1 MQAKYFKHQLQFKK
15 PARTSRGEMQT
26 HTAWIVS
33 LKKNNKTAYGEASPL
48 PGLSVDDCSN
58 FETQLQNCCHLV
70 NDGLPA
76 DMLPIDDLPSLRFA
90 FEAAQ
95 LGLLNNAPFCYGK
108 NPFYKGLPIAINGLV
123 WMDDAEA
130 MLNQAVEKIESGFN
144 CIKFKVGALD
154 FDEECRMLEK
164 FRKRFNAFTCEIR
177 LDANG
182 AFSKD
187 DVSEKLQDLSR
198 FEIHSIEQP
207 VKPGQAELLEEL
219 VKKTQI
225 PIALDEELIGLSH
238 EAGEKLLNK
247 IRPHYLILKPTLIGG
262 LRAADEWINIA
273 RKMQIG
279 WWATSAL
286 ESAIGLNIIAQWVSA
301 KNNPMPQGLGTGGLF
316 TNNFASPLVVSEGKL
331 HYSQTGNGQEWLIR

>member
-1 MQAKYFKHQLQFKK
+1 MQAKYFKHLLRFNN

-33 LKKNNKTAYGEASPL
+33 LTKNNKTAYGEASPL
-48 PGLSVDDCSN
+48 PGLSIDDTSD
-58 FETQLQNCCHLV
+58 FEMQLEKCCNLV
-70 NDGLPA
+70 NDGLAA
-76 DMLPIDDLPSLRFA
+76 DKLPLDGFPSLRFA

-95 LGLLNNAPFCYGK
+95 LGLLNDAPFCYGE
-108 NPFYKGLPIAINGLV
+108 NPFYRGLPIPINGLV

-130 MLNQAVEKIESGFN
+130 MLKQAVEKIESGFN

-154 FDEECRMLEK
+154 FDEECRMFEK
-164 FRKRFNAFTCEIR
+164 FRKRFNAFTYEIR

-187 DVSEKLQDLSR
+187 DVFEKLQDLSR

-207 VKPGQAELLEEL
+207 VKPGQAELFEEV

-225 PIALDEELIGLSH
+225 PIALDEELIGLTH
-238 EAGEKLLNK
+238 ETGEKLLK
-247 IRPHYLILKPTLIGG
+247 QIRPHYLILKPTLIGG
-262 LRAADEWINIA
+262 LHAADAWINIA

-301 KNNPMPQGLGTGGLF
+301 KNNPMPQGLGTGGLY
-316 TNNFASPLVVSEGKL
+316 TNNFTSPLVVSGGKL
-331 HYSQTGNGQEWLIR
+331 HYSQPSNGHEWLIT